1 MNASLTPPS
10 AAKPAAAPAL
20 KPAALAARPTAT
32 VATSAIAATNGV
44 KPDRDRYLALSF
56 CWGDLL
62 FEMDEA
68 GTLSFATGATE
79 PFIGKRPTDLVGT
92 NFSDLF
98 IPEELPDVQ
107 QFLRGISQ
115 RGRFDTDILKLKR
128 KQGLPL
134 PLMAAGYCLDGK
146 VYVALHLRASNPNL
160 ATDRADRDVKTGLV
174 NHEAFSENASQ
185 RIKQLAEMGQKA
197 EVSILSLQGFGDLKN
212 RLPGPVADS
221 LMARVGAALRS
232 NAVDSDS
239 ATQIGDDK
247 FSLVHQATM
256 DLAQLTA
263 QIQELAKSADPKG
276 EGVKIDTAS
285 LNMDGAE
292 NLSQEDMAKG
302 LLYAMNS
309 FQREAGKGFNIADLS
324 TNITQLVAKGV
335 SEVNGF
341 KRVVAEGKFFV
352 ALQPIVDIKNGEV
365 HHYEALCRFNT
376 ATPGESPYRYITFAE
391 ETGLIHDFDLAMA
404 KKVVEWLSKMP
415 RNNDKYRV
423 AVNISGFSIGV
434 PQYVEALH
442 QLIKENPWTQG
453 KLMFEITESSR
464 MSDLEAANAFIQAL
478 RKKGHHVCLDDFGA
492 GAASFQYL
500 SALEVDV
507 VKIDGS
513 AVKNAQK
520 APKGRA
526 FLSALTEL
534 CTRLGVETIAE
545 MIDTPETLSFVRD
558 CRCDYVQGF
567 LFGKPSANIAEFNPL
582 PNINLFKR
590 RPG

>member
-1 MNASLTPPS
+1 M
-10 AAKPAAAPAL
+10 
-20 KPAALAARPTAT
+20 
-32 VATSAIAATNGV
+32 
-44 KPDRDRYLALSF
+44 SF
-56 CWGDLL
+56 CWADLL
-62 FEMDEA
+62 FEMDESGKLA
-68 GTLSFATGATE
+68 FATGATE
-79 PFIGKRPTDLVGT
+79 PFVGKKAADLVGS
-92 NFSDLF
+92 NFAELF

-107 QFLRGISQ
+107 QFLRGVSQ
-115 RGRFDTDILKLKR
+115 RGRFDTSILKLKR

-134 PLMAAGYCLDGK
+134 PVMAAGYCLDG
-146 VYVALHLRASNPNL
+146 VFYVALRMRSGSMSS
-160 ATDRADRDVKTGLV
+160 ATDRVERNEKTGLV
-174 NHEAFSENASQ
+174 NHEAFSETASQ

-197 EVSILSLQGFGDLKN
+197 EVSILSLEGFGDLKG
-212 RLPGPVADS
+212 RLPGAVADN
-221 LMARVGAALRS
+221 LLARVGETLRA
-232 NAVDSDS
+232 NAVDGDA
-239 ATQIGDDK
+239 ATQIGDNQ
-247 FSLVHQATM
+247 FSLVHQNSLDM
-256 DLAQLTA
+256 AQLTA

-285 LNMDGAE
+285 LNMEGAE
-292 NLSQEDMAKG
+292 TLTQEDMAKG

-309 FQREAGKGFNIADLS
+309 FQREAGKGFNLADLS
-324 TNITQLVAKGV
+324 TNIKTLVAKGV

-352 ALQPIVDIKNGEV
+352 ALQPIIDIKNGDV

-376 ATPGESPYRYITFAE
+376 AVPGESPYRYITFAE

-404 KKVVEWLSKMP
+404 KKVVDWLSKMP

-442 QLIKENPWTQG
+442 KLIKENPWTQG

-464 MSDLEAANAFIQAL
+464 MSDLEAANSFIQAL

-567 LFGKPSANIAEFNPL
+567 LFGKPSANLTDFNPL

>member
-1 MNASLTPPS
+1 MNASVAPPS
-10 AAKPAAAPAL
+10 SAKQAPAP
-20 KPAALAARPTAT
+20 KPPSPT
-32 VATSAIAATNGV
+32 VAANG

-56 CWGDLL
+56 CWADLL
-62 FEMDEA
+62 FEMDET
-68 GTLSFATGATE
+68 GKLSFATGATG
-79 PFIGKRPTDLVGT
+79 PFLGKSARDLPGT
-92 NFSDLF
+92 SFMDLF
-98 IPEELPDVQ
+98 VPEEQPDVQ
-107 QFLRGISQ
+107 MFLRGVTQ
-115 RGRFDTDILKLKR
+115 RGRHDTDILKLKR
-128 KQGLPL
+128 PHGLPL
-134 PLMAAGYCLDGK
+134 PVMAAGYCLGNSF
-146 VYVALHLRASNPNL
+146 YVALRLRSGNLNL
-160 ATDRADRDVKTGLV
+160 ATDRISRNDKTGLI
-174 NHEAFSENASQ
+174 NHEAFSLSASQ
-185 RIKQLAEMGQKA
+185 RIKQLTDMGQKA
-197 EVSILSLQGFGDLKN
+197 GVSVLSLEGLGDLKG
-212 RLPGPVADS
+212 RLSGQAADQ
-221 LMARVGAALRS
+221 LLARVGEALRA
-232 NAVDSDS
+232 NAVDGDS

-247 FSLVHQATM
+247 FTLVHQASL

-263 QIQELAKSADPKG
+263 QIQDLAKAADPKG
-276 EGVKIDTAS
+276 DGVKIDAAS
-285 LNMDGAE
+285 LDMEGAE
-292 NLSQEDMAKG
+292 TLSQEDMAKG

-309 FQREAGKGFNIADLS
+309 FQRESGKGFSLAELS
-324 TNITQLVAKGV
+324 TNITTLVTKGAA
-335 SEVNGF
+335 EVNGF
-341 KRVVAEGKFFV
+341 KRIVSEGKFFV
-352 ALQPIVDIKNGEV
+352 ALQPIIDIKNGDV
-365 HHYEALCRFNT
+365 HHYEALCRFDT
-376 ATPGESPYRYITFAE
+376 SAPGESPYRYITFAE

-415 RNNDKYRV
+415 RNNNKYRV

-442 QLIKENPWTQG
+442 RLIKDNPWTQG

-513 AVKNAQK
+513 AIKNAQK

-567 LFGKPSANIAEFNPL
+567 LFGKPSANISEFNPL

-590 RPG
+590 RTG

>member
-1 MNASLTPPS
+1 M
-10 AAKPAAAPAL
+10 
-20 KPAALAARPTAT
+20 
-32 VATSAIAATNGV
+32 
-44 KPDRDRYLALSF
+44 SF
-56 CWGDLL
+56 CWADLL

-68 GTLSFATGATE
+68 GKLVFATGATE
-79 PFIGKRPTDLVGT
+79 PFVGKKAAELVGS
-92 NFSDLF
+92 NFAELF

-107 QFLRGISQ
+107 QFLRGVSQ
-115 RGRFDTDILKLKR
+115 RGRFDTSILKLKR

-134 PLMAAGYCLDGK
+134 PVMAAGYCLDG
-146 VYVALHLRASNPNL
+146 VFYVALRMRSGSMSS
-160 ATDRADRDVKTGLV
+160 ATDRVERNEKTGLV
-174 NHEAFSENASQ
+174 NHEAFSETASQ

-197 EVSILSLQGFGDLKN
+197 EVSILSLEGFGDLKG
-212 RLPGPVADS
+212 RLPGAVADN
-221 LMARVGAALRS
+221 LLARVGETLRA
-232 NAVDSDS
+232 NAVDGDA
-239 ATQIGDDK
+239 ATQIGDNQ
-247 FSLVHQATM
+247 FSLVHQNSLDM
-256 DLAQLTA
+256 AQLTA

-285 LNMDGAE
+285 LNMEGAE
-292 NLSQEDMAKG
+292 TLTQEDMAKG
-302 LLYAMNS
+302 LLYAMNN
-309 FQREAGKGFNIADLS
+309 FQREAGKGFNLADLS
-324 TNITQLVAKGV
+324 TNIKTLVAKGV

-352 ALQPIVDIKNGEV
+352 ALQPIIDIKNGDV

-376 ATPGESPYRYITFAE
+376 AVPGESPYRYITFAE

-404 KKVVEWLSKMP
+404 KKVVDWLSKMP
-415 RNNDKYRV
+415 RNNNKYRV

-442 QLIKENPWTQG
+442 ALIKENPWTQG

-464 MSDLEAANAFIQAL
+464 MSDLEAANSFIQAL

-567 LFGKPSANIAEFNPL
+567 LFGKPSANLADFNPL

>member
-1 MNASLTPPS
+1 MSVIQGFHVDDMNASLT
-10 AAKPAAAPAL
+10 AAPAAKTTQPKPAAQPPA
-20 KPAALAARPTAT
+20 
-32 VATSAIAATNGV
+32 NGGSGIN
-44 KPDRDRYLALSF
+44 RDRYLAMSF
-56 CWGDLL
+56 CWADLL
-62 FEMDEA
+62 FEMDGA
-68 GTLSFATGATE
+68 GKLSFATGATE
-79 PFIGKRPTDLVGT
+79 PFIGKKAGELVGG

-107 QFLRGISQ
+107 QFLRVVSQ
-115 RGRFDTDILKLKR
+115 RGRHDTDVLKMKR

-134 PLMAAGYCLDGK
+134 PVMAAGYCLDGIF
-146 VYVALHLRASNPNL
+146 YVALRLRSSNMQL
-160 ATDRADRDVKTGLV
+160 ATDVVERNAKTGLI
-174 NHEAFSENASQ
+174 NHEAFSETASQ
-185 RIKQLAEMGQKA
+185 RIKQMQDLGQKA
-197 EVSILSLQGFGDLKN
+197 EVSILSLEGLGDLKS
-212 RLPGPVADS
+212 RLPGSAADH
-221 LMARVGAALRS
+221 LLAKVGATLRAS
-232 NAVDSDS
+232 AVDGDA

-247 FSLVHQATM
+247 FSFVHQATL

-276 EGVKIDTAS
+276 EGVRVDATS

-309 FQREAGKGFNIADLS
+309 FQREAGKGFNLADLS
-324 TNITQLVAKGV
+324 TNITSLVAKGV
-335 SEVNGF
+335 AEVNGF

-352 ALQPIVDIKNGEV
+352 ALQPIVDIKSGDV

-404 KKVVEWLSKMP
+404 RKVVEWLAKMP

-434 PQYVEALH
+434 QQYVDALH
-442 QLIKENPWTQG
+442 QLLKDNPWTPG

-464 MSDLEAANAFIQAL
+464 MSDLEAANGFIQSL
-478 RKKGHHVCLDDFGA
+478 RKKGYHVCLDDFGA

-567 LFGKPSANIAEFNPL
+567 LFGKPSANLTDFSPL

-590 RPG
+590 RPGQA